1 MSDEIDVID
10 EAAGI
15 TPAAWESRLDALL
28 KFIEPFEDYING
40 GFPAELCSEAKNK
53 PFALSYSSIS
63 KLVDNPLR
71 FYEYVV
77 NSKFLGR
84 KEPTKAMLIGQIADD
99 YILSRMNEGLDHAY
113 QPMSKVHKRNTKAG
127 KQAFADEQ
135 DEIQKRYPD
144 ATIVDKA
151 TYELAQN
158 VVHSLIGDYQYNGV
172 MHYVRQQTYDLL
184 ITYAKRSK
192 VRFKYVCPKFGLTVV
207 GEVDLYGKDAH
218 GEWYAADLKSMAA
231 VDNKAF
237 YYSVRDR
244 LLYLQAYIYKVA
256 LKQVFG
262 IDIQSYYVIAGCV
275 DGHSNIYRL
284 TSRDFDKGKQDYEQ
298 GLSTFANCQLLGAPA
313 FVSSYDINKY
323 EF

>member
-10 EAAGI
+10 EAAGN

-28 KFIEPFEDYING
+28 KYIEPFEDYING

-99 YILSRMNEGLDHAY
+99 YILSRLIAGEQQAY
-113 QPMSKVHKRNTKAG
+113 VPMLGTHKRNTKVG
-127 KQAFADEQ
+127 KASFADE
-135 DEIQKRYPD
+135 EASLKEAYPD
-144 ATIVDKA
+144 ATIVDRA

-158 VVHSLIGDYQYNGV
+158 VVNSLVGEYQYQGIR
-172 MHYVRQQTYDLL
+172 HYVRQQAYELL
-184 ITYAKRSK
+184 QTYALASK
-192 VRFKYVCPKFGLTVV
+192 VRFKYTCPKFGLTVV

>member
-10 EAAGI
+10 EAAGS

-40 GFPAELCSEAKNK
+40 GFPDALCSEAKNK

-99 YILSRMNEGLDHAY
+99 YILSRMNGELGY
-113 QPMSKVHKRNTKAG
+113 VPMLGTHKRNTKAG
-127 KQAFADEQ
+127 KASFLEEEEKLKAANP
-135 DEIQKRYPD
+135 Y
-144 ATIVDKA
+144 AVIVDKA

-158 VVHSLIGDYQYNGV
+158 VVHSLVGYYKYQGIDY
-172 MHYVRQQTYDLL
+172 YVRPQAYDLL
-184 ITYAKRSK
+184 ERYAIASK
-192 VRFKYVCPKFGLTVV
+192 IRFKYVCPKFGLTVV
-207 GEVDLYGKDAH
+207 GEVDLYGKDANN
-218 GEWYAADLKSMAA
+218 EWYAADLKSMAA

>member
-1 MSDEIDVID
+1 MSDEIEITD
-10 EAAGI
+10 EAAGS
-15 TPAAWESRLDALL
+15 TSAAWESRLDALL
-28 KFIEPFEDYING
+28 KYIEPFEQYING
-40 GFPAELCSEAKNK
+40 GFPDALCSEAKSK

-99 YILSRMNEGLDHAY
+99 YILSRMNGELGY
-113 QPMSKVHKRNTKAG
+113 VSMSAVHKRNTKAG

-135 DEIQKRYPD
+135 DALKKRYPD
-144 ATIVDKA
+144 AIIVDKA

-158 VVHSLIGDYQYNGV
+158 VVHSLVGDYTYQGIR
-172 MHYVRQQTYDLL
+172 HFVRPQAYQLL
-184 ITYAKRSK
+184 DTYAVASK

-207 GEVDLYGKDAH
+207 GEVDLYGKDAD

-244 LLYLQAYIYKVA
+244 LLYLQAYIYKIA
-256 LKQVFG
+256 LKQVFD
-262 IDIQSYYVIAGCV
+262 IDIKSYYVIAGCV

-298 GLSTFANCQLLGAPA
+298 GLATFANCQLLGAPA